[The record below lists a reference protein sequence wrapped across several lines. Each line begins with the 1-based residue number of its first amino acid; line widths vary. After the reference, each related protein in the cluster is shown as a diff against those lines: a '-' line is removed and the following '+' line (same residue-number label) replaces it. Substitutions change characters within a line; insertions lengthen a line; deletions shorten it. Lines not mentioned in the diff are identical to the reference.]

1 MDQEK
6 EKKEESIDQRT
17 KDLMDMLRKQ
27 GFNVQFEYLEDD
39 AELTV
44 RPGLKYQKGKKNGNT
59 I

>member
-27 GFNVQFEYLEDD
+27 GFNVSFEYPEDD

-44 RPGLKYQKGKKNGNT
+44 RTGLKYQNGKKNGNT